1 MVSTTLNDIQVSVAA
16 IADQS
21 TTPPTAGGSESE
33 LRKSF
38 INRSIEEFSHAY
50 DWEVLRKTLW
60 VSVTGVSQG
69 SLTMP
74 MNFRKMARMPLYY
87 SSGVEGG
94 EEWSEIIPEE
104 IGMHQSTDKY
114 FYMLGDRGNGRT
126 MIWNPATIASGAS
139 LMITY
144 FAFPTS
150 LTSPADVVFLDNPE
164 FLVNRTI
171 AYIFEARSDS
181 RYQAY
186 EVRARE
192 NILSQIDNQNDT
204 SRAFGEN
211 DNVKTR
217 EEKYWGFRVGRD

>member
-1 MVSTTLNDIQVSVAA
+1 MAA
-16 IADQS
+16 VVDQS
-21 TTPPTAGGSESE
+21 VTPPTAGGSESE
-33 LRKSF
+33 LRKSWV
-38 INRSIEEFSHAY
+38 NRAIQEFGEAY
-50 DWEVLRKTLW
+50 DWESLRKVKWL
-60 VSVTGVSQG
+60 SVTGVSQG

-74 MNFRKMARMPLYY
+74 ADFRKMARMPVYH
-87 SSGVEGG
+87 SGGVSGG
-94 EEWSEIIPEE
+94 EEWSEIIPDE
-104 IGMHQSTDKY
+104 IGIYHSTDKY
-114 FYMLGDRGNGRT
+114 FYMLGDRGNGNT

-139 LMITY
+139 IMITY

-150 LTSPADVVFLDNPE
+150 VVSPADIIPLENPE

-181 RYQAY
+181 RFQGFEA
-186 EVRARE
+186 RARE
-192 NILSQIDNQNDT
+192 NLLGMVDNQNDK

>member
-1 MVSTTLNDIQVSVAA
+1 MSSTLNSIQSDIASVV
-16 IADQS
+16 DQS
-21 TTPPTAGGSESE
+21 TTVPTQGGDEWN
-33 LRKSF
+33 LRKSW
-38 INRSIEEFSHAY
+38 INRAIEEFGHAY
-50 DWEVLRKTLW
+50 DWEALRKTLW

-74 MNFRKMARMPLYY
+74 LNLRKMARPPLYY
-87 SSGVEGG
+87 SSGVVGG
-94 EEWSEIIPEE
+94 EEWSEILPEE
-104 IGMHQSTDKY
+104 IGIRNSTDKF
-114 FYMLGDRGNGRT
+114 FYMLGDRGNGKT

-150 LTSPADVVFLDNPE
+150 LSSPADVLFLENPE
-164 FLVNRTI
+164 FIVNRTI

-181 RYQAY
+181 RFQGF

-192 NILSQIDNQNDT
+192 NLLSMIDNQNDK

-211 DNVKTR
+211 ANVKTR
-217 EEKYWGFRVGRD
+217 EERYWGFRVGRD